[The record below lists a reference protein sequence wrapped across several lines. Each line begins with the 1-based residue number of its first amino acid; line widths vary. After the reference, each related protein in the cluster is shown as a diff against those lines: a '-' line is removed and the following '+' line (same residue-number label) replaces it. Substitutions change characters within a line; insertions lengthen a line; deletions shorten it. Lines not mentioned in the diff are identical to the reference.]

1 MPTGKYKK
9 KNKKTNDIGS
19 RGAVHNVLVPMAN
32 DNDPNEPHIP
42 WSLLITV
49 LALCIVL
56 VIVLPVMGI
65 MYMDLNNAMYQAAQE
80 TRKMK
85 ELRLHV
91 IKELRGE

>member
-9 KNKKTNDIGS
+9 KNKEANDISS
-19 RGAVHNVLVPMAN
+19 RGAVHNVLVSMAN
-32 DNDPNEPHIP
+32 DNDKDEQHIP

-49 LALCIVL
+49 LVLCIVL

-80 TRKMK
+80 TLKMK
-85 ELRLHV
+85 ELRLQV